1 MLEQKLNDI
10 ILSVEQQINLVK
22 IKIKHN
28 KKDLKKLKNMNK
40 DSVYLDINRIQEDE
54 LKLTTEINE
63 TKDRLN
69 KLKKVLYRLKVC
81 ERILNNEEE
90 LFECQSIHNPRR
102 SILDKI
108 DITYFHDISPP
119 FLEKEKR

>member
-54 LKLTTEINE
+54 LKITKEISE

-69 KLKKVLYRLKVC
+69 KLKKILYRLKVC
-81 ERILNNEEE
+81 EKILNNEEV
-90 LFECQSIHNPRR
+90 
-102 SILDKI
+102 
-108 DITYFHDISPP
+108 
-119 FLEKEKR
+119 